1 LNPKE
6 KKQMKLKKGVST
18 TLTVGVVVVAVII
31 VAAAFYLIPGLT
43 PGSTT
48 TSTATSTSTA
58 TGTVTVTSTGTVTQT
73 VTSQTTSTSH
83 KQYTMAVVLG
93 GDETDLGFNYVA
105 IQAANLIAREYGWN
119 VSISR
124 DVSYSQQGSLIT
136 SLAQSGKYDL
146 IWVVG
151 NQFIGTTEPIANQSY
166 KAGLKTY
173 FAQTPSYY
181 QSLTPNIALLDQS
194 FQVTGYYEAGVL
206 AAKMTQTGS
215 VGFIIGQWY
224 PSQSMEFY
232 AFVAGVNATNP
243 NVKVYCTVAGTWSD
257 ATLGLQIA
265 KTMILN
271 DHTDIIA
278 QVADATGRGAFTAA
292 QLYNATNPT
301 TSQQVHVSILGTV
314 ADQASLA
321 PNNVMTSV
329 LMNMTTFITDVVQHI
344 QTGTWSQ
351 IGGQDL
357 FMQLGSLAPY
367 HNYST
372 IIPASVQTY
381 VSSIVQQVNSGTIK
395 VQQEVTQNPPSGPV

>member
-1 LNPKE
+1 M
-6 KKQMKLKKGVST
+6 QYKKGVST
-18 TLTVGVVVVAVII
+18 AITVGAVII
-31 VAAAFYLIPGLT
+31 AMVIVAGAFYLVPGLG
-43 PGSTT
+43 PGNTT
-48 TSTATSTSTA
+48 TATS
-58 TGTVTVTSTGTVTQT
+58 TGTVTVTTTPHTTTTAHTQY
-73 VTSQTTSTSH
+73 S
-83 KQYTMAVVLG
+83 MAVVLG

-105 IQAANLIAREYGWN
+105 IQAANQISQLYGWN

-124 DVSYSQQGSLIT
+124 DVSYSQQGSVIT
-136 SLAQSGKYDL
+136 SLAQSGKYNL
-146 IWVVG
+146 VWVVG
-151 NQFIGTTEPIANQSY
+151 NQFIGTTEAIANQSY

-181 QSLTPNIALLDQS
+181 QPLTPNIVLLDQS

-215 VGFIIGQWY
+215 IGFIIGQWY

-265 KTMILN
+265 KTMIQN

-292 QLYNATNPT
+292 QLYNATNPANN
-301 TSQQVHVSILGTV
+301 QQVHVSVIGTV

-329 LMNMTTFITDVVQHI
+329 LMNTTAFIADVVQHI
-344 QTGTWSQ
+344 QAGTWSQ
-351 IGGQDL
+351 IGGHDL
-357 FMQLGSLAPY
+357 FMNIGSLAPY
-367 HNYST
+367 HVYET
-372 IIPASVQTY
+372 IIPASVQSY
-381 VSSIVQQVNSGTIK
+381 VAGVVAQVNAGTITVK
-395 VQQEVTQNPPSGPV
+395 QEVTQNPPSGPV

>member
-1 LNPKE
+1 
-6 KKQMKLKKGVST
+6 MKLKKGVST
-18 TLTVGVVVVAVII
+18 IVTAGVVVAAVII
-31 VAAAFYLIPGLT
+31 VAGAFYLVPGLA
-43 PGSTT
+43 PGSNTT
-48 TSTATSTSTA
+48 TTATATATATATST
-58 TGTVTVTSTGTVTQT
+58 VVSTGTVTST
-73 VTSQTTSTSH
+73 VTTQKSTTPPTPHS
-83 KQYTMAVVLG
+83 MAVVLG

-105 IQAANLIAREYGWN
+105 IQAADLIAQQYGWN
-119 VSISR
+119 VSITR
-124 DVSYSQQGSLIT
+124 DVQYSQQGSVIT

-146 IWVVG
+146 VWVVG
-151 NQFIGTTEPIANQSY
+151 NQFIGTTEAIANQSY

-173 FAQTPSYY
+173 FAQTPSYW
-181 QSLTPNIALLDQS
+181 QKLTPNIVLLDQS

-215 VGFIIGQWY
+215 IGFIIGQWY

-243 NVKVYCTVAGTWSD
+243 SVKVYCTVAGTWSD

-265 KTMILN
+265 KTMIQN

-292 QLYNATNPT
+292 QLYNATVPGT
-301 TSQQVHVSILGTV
+301 GAQVHVSVIGTV

-329 LMNMTTFITDVVQHI
+329 LMNTTAFITAVVQHI
-344 QTGTWSQ
+344 DAGTWSQ

-357 FMQLGSLAPY
+357 FMNLGSLSSY
-367 HNYST
+367 HNYSAVSSYT
-372 IIPASVQTY
+372 PYGIPASVQTY
-381 VSSIVQQVNSGTIK
+381 VSNIVAQVNAGTIK